1 MQVTSANQG
10 SPNTTR
16 LRALAKQHPEKL
28 SLVVGHSTHFIIFFS
43 SLRYWSHFTKYC
55 IVTAMISSQ
64 FYCRSMIQIVTAPWL
79 KL

>member
-28 SLVVGHSTHFIIFFS
+28 SLVVGHSLHN
-43 SLRYWSHFTKYC
+43 
-55 IVTAMISSQ
+55 IVFKSPILVT
-64 FYCRSMIQIVTAPWL
+64 FYQIL
-79 KL
+79 HCHCYD

>member
-28 SLVVGHSTHFIIFFS
+28 SLVVGHSFHKIVFKS
-43 SLRYWSHFTKYC
+43 PNWSHFTKYC
-55 IVTAMISSQ
+55 IVSGVIIPSTD
-64 FYCRSMIQIVTAPWL
+64 L
-79 KL
+79 